1 MCLDKPRTFP
11 LSIKCKTRI
20 VEGKMQ
26 KRHRNLSISTRKVR
40 KNIQSK
46 LNKKLKSTLHAHQG
60 LVQRCSPFTAEK
72 WAQQLPIL
80 KCTTILEL
88 RIPTTQKLGI
98 HLSTEFHHQSDQVK
112 VYNLVVA
119 ETVQR
124 STIPRAETR
133 RTVYLRIDG
142 KEARTESVRYRQQIS
157 GSLE

>member
-98 HLSTEFHHQSDQVK
+98 NLSSEFHHRSDQEK
-112 VYNLVVA
+112 VYNIGVA
-119 ETVQR
+119 DTVQK
-124 STIPRAETR
+124 SKIPRVETR
-133 RTVYLRIDG
+133 RNLYLQIGD
-142 KEARTESVRYRQQIS
+142 KEARTESMHYWQQIIGYS
-157 GSLE
+157 